1 MAENA
6 TILEDVPENV
16 SGNAP
21 ANVQEDVPEKTALVV
36 DKLEMLGAADPVP
49 KQFEDYKDPVIVAKP
64 KPQSVPLLSEAA
76 SRVETT
82 TLDMPSLIAEDVAM
96 QRGDKPQDLNAE
108 FEAFLNTPSDEELE
122 RQGFTT
128 VGDIP
133 VSKAYL
139 DAAKTDPNI
148 EAELFAAF
156 VAEKG
161 VPKQAPE
168 NVVVPFSGPDYTG
181 VRIPSAFDD
190 VPESVRN
197 DFVKTVEETQGLAK
211 IVSKDSSVPL
221 ESQKII
227 LEGFRTGAFWEEFRR
242 DFRAVPGD
250 VFRLPVLGAMV
261 VNAGQALAA
270 AITDDDMDKSWQD
283 VFKEVYEA
291 EMRDSASWLT
301 PYEKGLDW
309 TVALESRDTEF
320 QRWFKDSFIKKYGK
334 DMWTIYYQRP
344 SYEITTDEAGAKQ
357 LTEVLDENGDP
368 VLEDVGLPPE
378 VVSDLLDASYQSLTS
393 AEKSFLFF
401 GVQAPISALL
411 TARGLTKSQKYIEE
425 IDSAR
430 KANPMAYRKTDKAG
444 REVPMND
451 YEVHVLLQQEKG
463 NVITRTFNKAV
474 SAITFGQFGSSFQKG
489 NIARGRNFNEHL
501 GTIQKYDDEIAILSD
516 KIDSGKL
523 SGKELQNAV
532 EEKNFLEKG
541 LKNYVRT
548 QGGTKLSA
556 FNNPYARSV
565 LADDM
570 IISVA
575 MGYAPTVID
584 WNGAGLN
591 EGVAT
596 TLTSIA
602 VPLVAPTVTRFTI
615 NSSLKLA
622 DAATSGTI
630 KDIGLTLENSSLLP
644 FISEGMLLR
653 GDEGEMRRTL
663 KEMNITPTEAQV
675 QSFNTISKMFKA
687 MTPDGRIRSYRAL
700 RTYNETIDS
709 VEDKMRS
716 LKDID
721 GSPVFSEQEIMEN
734 MSTLHLTLAH
744 ATGLAPLISLQARKG
759 RDIKTSDLTSS
770 ESMAQVFAA
779 LAQEENI
786 YKGMDTLLDLFNR
799 RLAEKGVSLDSNEPL
814 QNMLLAFEKASSK
827 GKDKVSLKRQE
838 YDKLLTD
845 FYQNTDQVDENTINE
860 IVKLKTLL
868 LPEELRGQVDTA
880 KEIATAAENLV
891 KGARQSANALK
902 ASSANMSMQ
911 EVLDAVRP
919 LADRLFNVEQG
930 RRQARVSEKYG
941 VAREYTLP
949 DGSNVKLD
957 MDTMLRKLVNLSGD
971 MKDQP
976 LETLFRGTKA
986 FWADA
991 GGEAVRNSFEN
1002 MAKRGL
1008 ANEFGKDQ
1016 LEPLFKAAQK
1026 KDSSIQTYTD
1036 LALYMGR
1043 RQLTPEEA
1051 VAEMQT
1057 GVRTDVAG
1065 FRFFEATGE
1074 EAESVYRYFR
1084 DRSIKLNSQK
1094 APLKGDIPKTSAGI
1108 AREFKETVNSIY
1120 LEADPSGGY
1129 LDRMKTARLEHEK
1142 LIGEGTEKGTWAGSV
1157 LDARIPRDAKT
1168 IPAGQG
1174 LHMYKSVSGRPEA
1187 PFINISKLATKLMNE
1202 TDPVKIDDLKSQI
1215 IQEKERVMYWVGA
1228 TTVDG
1233 KPAFDLR
1240 DPLQREVADLTQQV
1254 IETLVGKSFASVFE
1268 GGFEKIAQLKTLKGQ
1283 DPIEAR
1289 EATARVVQSA
1299 GTLGQYDFSR
1309 ANRIQEMES
1318 ELFTVPVISEGPDGA
1333 PITETRVLFVTDEV
1347 KGFADT
1353 FDTLLKNSQDVQK
1366 TFNNVRDNMENTNS
1380 QLRIAA
1386 QREVDRQ
1393 DEAVR
1398 KLSQVEQLIERPEN
1412 FFDKVFE
1419 NSTPESLDRQIKKFK
1434 DAGINEDE
1442 IRTGLQY
1449 MYVRGL
1455 FSKSGNRYVK
1465 GSGMNDAAQEIGD
1478 VTVLIDHLNDPTKRA
1493 VMNKV
1498 LGDEGVK
1505 DLEEMATW
1513 ANSALGDGHGF
1524 RVRANTRGMSID
1536 SAIARTF
1543 NLARGMVGP
1552 EYVAVEAGLRL
1563 MLQRN
1568 QRLLSLAVADRQA
1581 SRVLAKM
1588 LRKPKSVTP
1597 KEIELLGLRIQN
1609 WLVAGPEGLI
1619 RSGGELPTVEALLN
1633 TTGINLETKT
1643 TTELAR
1649 EEEERRQQE
1658 LREVATQ

>member
-16 SGNAP
+16 SDDAP
-21 ANVQEDVPEKTALVV
+21 ANVQAVSEEAAPV
-36 DKLEMLGAADPVP
+36 AADSVP

-64 KPQSVPLLSEAA
+64 KPQSVPLPSEAA

-82 TLDMPSLIAEDVAM
+82 TLDMPSLIAEDVAT
-96 QRGDKPQDLNAE
+96 QRGEIPQDLNAE
-108 FEAFLNTPSDEELE
+108 FETFLNTSSDEELE

-128 VGDIP
+128 IGDIP
-133 VSKAYL
+133 VNKAYL

-148 EAELFAAF
+148 EAELYAAF
-156 VAEKG
+156 VAERG
-161 VPKQAPE
+161 VPTQSPE
-168 NVVVPFSGPDYTG
+168 KVVVPFSGPDYTG

-197 DFVKTVEETQGLAK
+197 DFVKTVEETQSLAK
-211 IVSKDSSVPL
+211 IVSKDSLVPL

-227 LEGFRTGAFWEEFRR
+227 LEGFRTGAFWEEFKR
-242 DFRAVPGD
+242 DFKAVPGD
-250 VFRLPVLGAMV
+250 IARLPVLVAMA

-270 AITDDDMDKSWQD
+270 AITDDDTDKSFQD

-301 PYEKGLDW
+301 PYEEKLDW
-309 TVALESRDTEF
+309 TVVLESRDTEF
-320 QRWFKDSFIKKYGK
+320 QGWFKDSFIKKYGE
-334 DMWTIYYQRP
+334 DMWTIYYQDP
-344 SYEITTDEAGAKQ
+344 SYEITTDEAGNKQ
-357 LTEVLDENGDP
+357 LTEVLDDEGNP
-368 VLEDVGLPPE
+368 VLTDRGLPPE
-378 VVSDLLDASYQSLTS
+378 VVSDLLNASYESLTS
-393 AEKSFLFF
+393 AEKSLLFF
-401 GVQAPISALL
+401 GVQAPMSALL
-411 TARGLTKSQKYIEE
+411 TARGLSKVQKYIDE

-430 KANPMAYRKTDKAG
+430 KANPMAYRKIDKNG

-451 YEVHVLLQQEKG
+451 YEIHKLIQDEKG
-463 NVITRTFNKAV
+463 NLITRTFNRVV
-474 SAITFGQFGSSFQKG
+474 SGITFGQFGSRFQKG
-489 NIARGRNFNEHL
+489 NIARGRDFNDHL
-501 GTIQKYDDEIAILSD
+501 GTIQKYDDEIDILSG

-532 EEKNFLEKG
+532 EERDFLQKG
-541 LKNYVRT
+541 LNNYVRT
-548 QGGTKLSA
+548 QGGRRLSA
-556 FNNPYARSV
+556 FNNPYGRSV

-570 IISVA
+570 IISAA

-584 WNGAGLN
+584 WSGAGLN

-596 TLTSIA
+596 TLTGIA
-602 VPLVAPTVTRFTI
+602 APLLAPTVTRFTVGG
-615 NSSLKLA
+615 SLKIANL
-622 DAATSGTI
+622 ATSNTI
-630 KDIGLTLENSSLLP
+630 KDIGFTLENSSFLP
-644 FISEGMLLR
+644 FISEGMLIR

-700 RTYNETIDS
+700 RTYNETLDS

-716 LKDID
+716 LKDAEGTAI
-721 GSPVFSEQEIMEN
+721 FSEQDIAEN

-744 ATGLAPLISLQARKG
+744 ASGLAPLISLQVRKG

-779 LAQEENI
+779 MAQEENI

-799 RLAEKGVSLDSNEPL
+799 RLAEKGVTLDSNEPL
-814 QNMLLAFEKASSK
+814 QNMLLMFEKASSE
-827 GKDKVSLKRQE
+827 GKDKVNLKRQE
-838 YDKLLTD
+838 MDKLLTD
-845 FYQNTDQVDENTINE
+845 FYLNTDQVDENTINQ
-860 IVKLKTLL
+860 IISLKTML
-868 LPEELRGQVDTA
+868 LPEELREQVDKA
-880 KEIATAAENLV
+880 KQIAEASLTLV
-891 KGARQSANALK
+891 KSARQSANALK
-902 ASSANMSMQ
+902 ASSANMSPQ
-911 EVLDAVRP
+911 EVLDGVRP
-919 LADRLFNVEQG
+919 IADRLFNIEQG
-930 RRQARVSEKYG
+930 RRTAKVSEKYG
-941 VAREYTLP
+941 AAREYRLA
-949 DGSNVKLD
+949 DGSAVKLD
-957 MDTMLRKLVNLSGD
+957 MDTMLRKLVGISDG

-991 GGEAVRNSFEN
+991 GGEAVKNSFET

-1008 ANEFGKDQ
+1008 ANEFGEDQ
-1016 LEPLFKAAQK
+1016 LEPLLKAAQK
-1026 KDSSIQTYTD
+1026 NDSSIQSYTD

-1043 RQLTPEEA
+1043 RQPTPEEA
-1051 VAEMQT
+1051 VAELQT
-1057 GVRTDVAG
+1057 GVRTETAG

-1108 AREFKETVNSIY
+1108 AREFKETINNIY
-1120 LEADPSGGY
+1120 LEADPTGGY

-1187 PFINISKLATKLMNE
+1187 PFKNIANFATELLTE
-1202 TDPVKIDDLKSQI
+1202 TDPVKIDDLKGKI
-1215 IQEKERVMYWVGA
+1215 IQEKERVMYWLGA

-1240 DPLQREVADLTQQV
+1240 DPAQREVADLTQQ
-1254 IETLVGKSFASVFE
+1254 IMETLVGNRFISVFE

-1309 ANRIQEMES
+1309 AARIQEMES
-1318 ELFTVPVISEGPDGA
+1318 ELFTVPVISQGPDGA
-1333 PITETRVLFVTDEV
+1333 PITETRKLFITDEI
-1347 KGFADT
+1347 KGFADD
-1353 FDTLLKNSQDVQK
+1353 FDTILRGSQDVQK
-1366 TFNNVRDNMENTNS
+1366 TFTNVRDNMERTDS

-1386 QREVDRQ
+1386 QREVDKQ

-1412 FFDKVFE
+1412 FFDKVFG
-1419 NSTPESLDRQIKKFK
+1419 NATPESLDVQIKKFK
-1434 DAGINEDE
+1434 SAGMNEDE
-1442 IRTGLQY
+1442 IRTGLKY

-1455 FSKSGNRYVK
+1455 FSKSGNRYIK
-1465 GSGMNDAAQEIGD
+1465 GSGMNDAVQEIGD
-1478 VTVLIDHLNDPTKRA
+1478 VTILIDHINDPTKRA
-1493 VMNKV
+1493 IMTKV
-1498 LGDEGVK
+1498 LGEDGVR

-1513 ANSALGDGHGF
+1513 ATSALGDGHGF

-1633 TTGINLETKT
+1633 VTGINIETKT

-1649 EEEERRQQE
+1649 EEEKRRQEE